1 MKLYKQKGGKTWTM
15 RFVFEGRRIEQSTGH
30 TNLRKA
36 ETFAEAFRTKLRNDG
51 IGIFEKPIS
60 PSFKRAMADFLEWSK
75 SRQKENTASRYAVA
89 SKALI
94 DYFGKIPHVDL
105 LTKPQIEKFITW
117 RKSQYGA
124 PRGVKPK
131 SGKAKQTAKKKI
143 SNATVNR
150 ELACLKKM
158 YSNLIADGVLTTNPV
173 KLVKFL
179 REDSEPGRVLNRDE
193 ERLYLLAASQPL
205 EDFATVLVET
215 GVRPD
220 ELCKLA
226 CRDVRVNV
234 EKPYLIVKDGK
245 TKAARRTVPLSRRAA
260 GVLARRLAGSTGR
273 FIFAGGRG
281 GKDPDKPAVK
291 FNNAHYGTLRRS
303 KIDSSNRSGTEGVCT
318 LYSFRHTFATRFLE
332 RRPGDL
338 LTLAALL
345 GHSNL
350 RMVMRYAHP
359 SDEHKFDAISS
370 MDDLE
375 SIEEVPNGKSQLN

>member
-1 MKLYKQKGGKTWTM
+1 MKLYKQKNGKTWSM
-15 RFVFEGRRIEQSTGH
+15 RFVFEGQRIEQSTGH

-36 ETFAEAFRTKLRNDG
+36 EAFAEAFRTKLRNEG
-51 IGIFEKPIS
+51 IGILEKKPI
-60 PSFKRAMADFLEWSK
+60 PGFKRAMADFLEWSA
-75 SRQKENTASRYAVA
+75 SRQKKNTASRYEIA

-94 DYFGKIPHVDL
+94 NYFGNVTRVDRI
-105 LTKPQIEKFITW
+105 TKPQIEKFITW

-131 SGKAKQTAKKKI
+131 SGKAKQTIKKKI

-158 YSNLIADGVLTTNPV
+158 FSNLVADGVLTTNPV

-179 REDSEPGRVLNRDE
+179 QEDSEPGRVLNREE
-193 ERLYLLAASQPL
+193 ERLYLMAASQPL
-205 EDFATVLVET
+205 QDYATVLVET
-215 GVRPD
+215 GLRPE

-226 CRDVRVNV
+226 VIDVILTGD
-234 EKPYLIVKDGK
+234 KPYLSVKEGK
-245 TKAARRTVPLSRRAA
+245 TKSARRTVPLSRRAA
-260 GVLARRLAGSTGR
+260 DVLAKRVAQAKGKY
-273 FIFAGGRG
+273 IFGGGRG
-281 GKDPDKPAVK
+281 GKDPNKPALK

-303 KIDSSNRSGTEGVCT
+303 KIDGVNRSGTEGVCT

-345 GHSNL
+345 GHSSL

-359 SDEHKFDAISS
+359 SDEHKFDAIRA
-370 MDDLE
+370 M
-375 SIEEVPNGKSQLN
+375 EERNHLQEEKAVLGK

>member
-1 MKLYKQKGGKTWTM
+1 MKLYKQKYGKTWSM
-15 RFVFEGRRIEQSTGH
+15 RFVFEGQRIEQSTGH
-30 TNLRKA
+30 TNHRKA
-36 ETFAEAFRTKLRNDG
+36 EAFAEAFRTKLRNEG
-51 IGIFEKPIS
+51 IGILEKKPI
-60 PSFKRAMADFLEWSK
+60 PGFKRAMADFLEWSE
-75 SRQKENTASRYAVA
+75 SRQKKNTASRYAIA

-94 DYFGKIPHVDL
+94 NYFGTITRVDRI
-105 LTKPQIEKFITW
+105 TKPQIEKFITW

-124 PRGVKPK
+124 PRGIKPK
-131 SGKAKQTAKKKI
+131 SGKSKQTKKKKI

-158 YSNLIADGVLTTNPV
+158 FSNLVTDGVLATNPV

-179 REDSEPGRVLNRDE
+179 QEDSEPGRVLNREE
-193 ERLYLLAASQPL
+193 ERLYLMAASQPL
-205 EDFATVLVET
+205 QDYVTVLVET
-215 GVRPD
+215 GLRPE

-226 CRDVRVNV
+226 VLDAFLKVDR
-234 EKPYLIVKDGK
+234 PYLTVREGK
-245 TKAARRTVPLSRRAA
+245 TRSSRRSVPLSRRAA
-260 GVLARRLAGSTGR
+260 NILAKRVTQAKGK

-281 GKDPDKPAVK
+281 GNDPNKPALK

-303 KIDSSNRSGTEGVCT
+303 KIDGINRSGTEGVCT

-345 GHSNL
+345 GHSSL

-359 SDEHKFDAISS
+359 SDEHKFEAIRS
-370 MDDLE
+370 MEQAEPKKLE
-375 SIEEVPNGKSQLN
+375 KTS

>member
-1 MKLYKQKGGKTWTM
+1 MKLYKQKNGKTWSM
-15 RFVFEGRRIEQSTGH
+15 RFVFEGQRIEQSTGH

-36 ETFAEAFRTKLRNDG
+36 EAFAEAFRTKLRNEG
-51 IGIFEKPIS
+51 IGILEKKPI
-60 PSFKRAMADFLEWSK
+60 PGFKRAMADFLEWSA
-75 SRQKENTASRYAVA
+75 SRQKKNTASRYEIA

-94 DYFGKIPHVDL
+94 NYFGKVARVDRI
-105 LTKPQIEKFITW
+105 TKPQIEKFITW

-131 SGKAKQTAKKKI
+131 SGKAKQTSKKKI

-158 YSNLIADGVLTTNPV
+158 LSNLVADGVLTTNPV

-179 REDSEPGRVLNRDE
+179 QEDSEPGRVLNREE
-193 ERLYLLAASQPL
+193 ERLYLMAASQPL
-205 EDFATVLVET
+205 QDYATVLVET
-215 GVRPD
+215 GLRPE

-226 CRDVRVNV
+226 VIDVILTGD
-234 EKPYLIVKDGK
+234 KPYLSVKEGK
-245 TKAARRTVPLSRRAA
+245 TKSARRTVPLSRRAA
-260 GVLARRLAGSTGR
+260 DVLAKRVAQAKGKY
-273 FIFAGGRG
+273 IFAGGRG
-281 GKDPDKPAVK
+281 GKDPNKPALK

-303 KIDSSNRSGTEGVCT
+303 EIDGVNRSGTEGVCT

-345 GHSNL
+345 GHSSL

-359 SDEHKFDAISS
+359 SDEHKFDAIRA
-370 MDDLE
+370 M
-375 SIEEVPNGKSQLN
+375 EERNHLQEEKAVLGK

>member
-1 MKLYKQKGGKTWTM
+1 M
-15 RFVFEGRRIEQSTGH
+15 RFVFEGQRIEQTTGH

-36 ETFAEAFRTKLRNDG
+36 EAYAEALRTRLRNEGVG
-51 IGIFEKPIS
+51 ILEKKVVPN
-60 PSFKRAMADFLEWSK
+60 FKRAMSDFLEWSE
-75 SRQKENTASRYAVA
+75 SRQKKSTASRYETA

-94 DYFGKIPHVDL
+94 GYFGKVQHIDRI
-105 LTKPQIEKFITW
+105 TKPQIEKFITW

-131 SGKAKQTAKKKI
+131 KGKAKQTKRKKI

-158 YSNLIADGVLTTNPV
+158 FSNLVADGILTTNPV

-179 REDSEPGRVLNRDE
+179 QEDSEPGRVLNREE
-193 ERLYLLAASQPL
+193 ERLYLIAASQPL
-205 EDFATVLVET
+205 QDYATVLVET
-215 GVRPD
+215 GLRPE

-226 CRDVRVNV
+226 VLDVFLKVD
-234 EKPYLIVKDGK
+234 KPYLTVKAGK
-245 TKAARRTVPLSRRAA
+245 TRSARRTVPLSKRAA
-260 GVLARRLAGSTGR
+260 NVLAKRVAQVKGKY
-273 FIFAGGRG
+273 IFAGGRG
-281 GKDPDKPAVK
+281 GNDPNKPALK
-291 FNNAHYGTLRRS
+291 FNNAHYGALRRS
-303 KIDSSNRSGTEGVCT
+303 KIDGINRSGTEGVCT

-345 GHSNL
+345 GHSSL

-359 SDEHKFDAISS
+359 SDEHKFDAIKS
-370 MDDLE
+370 MEQDHQPTAYTAAA
-375 SIEEVPNGKSQLN
+375 SPTISKHS

>member
-1 MKLYKQKGGKTWTM
+1 M
-15 RFVFEGRRIEQSTGH
+15 RFVFEGQRIEQTTGH

-36 ETFAEAFRTKLRNDG
+36 EAYAEALRTRLRNEGVG
-51 IGIFEKPIS
+51 IREKKPV
-60 PSFKRAMADFLEWSK
+60 PNFKRAMAEFLEWSE
-75 SRQKENTASRYAVA
+75 SRQKKSTSSRYETA

-94 DYFGKIPHVDL
+94 AYFGKVQHIDRI
-105 LTKPQIEKFITW
+105 TKPQIDKFISW

-131 SGKAKQTAKKKI
+131 NGKPKQTRRKKI

-158 YSNLIADGVLTTNPV
+158 FSNLVADGILTTNPV

-179 REDSEPGRVLNRDE
+179 QEDSEPGRVLNSEE
-193 ERLYLLAASQPL
+193 ERLYLIAASQPL
-205 EDFATVLVET
+205 QDYATVLVET
-215 GVRPD
+215 GLRPE

-226 CRDVRVNV
+226 VLDVFLKVD
-234 EKPYLIVKDGK
+234 KPYLTVKVGK
-245 TKAARRTVPLSRRAA
+245 TRSARRTVPLSKRAA
-260 GVLARRLAGSTGR
+260 NVLAKRVAQAKGKY
-273 FIFAGGRG
+273 IFAGGRG
-281 GKDPDKPAVK
+281 GNDPNKPALK
-291 FNNAHYGTLRRS
+291 FNNAHYGALRRS
-303 KIDSSNRSGTEGVCT
+303 KIDGINRTGTEGVCT

-345 GHSNL
+345 GHSSL

-359 SDEHKFDAISS
+359 SDEHKFDAIRS
-370 MDDLE
+370 M
-375 SIEEVPNGKSQLN
+375 EEDHQPTAYTAAASPTTSTHS